1 MHDITIQGGEILAN
15 LDDRSMTGLLIPFNE
30 EGRTNAGRFTVQ
42 AGSIDLPA
50 DPSVVS
56 LNIDHD
62 RYQPIGRATRL
73 WETAQG
79 IMATFSIGR
88 TPAGDAA
95 LADESRRALSGEFKC
110 DIDAGRIA
118 RNGVLAAAAK
128 VAAGAFPSARV
139 LAELAEGEVEG
150 EVTAL
155 DKSEYVYTDEDGK
168 KYRRLYESVTT
179 TEEVEGG
186 TQSTTVTTSTE
197 TEVASI
203 DTEKEATVAEQ
214 ETVQAGAVP
223 GTLAPAAGQQAV
235 LASRMPDMHTI
246 AGAIASLKTN
256 RNDQQAVEVL
266 AALSDIVLS
275 DAGTAIQPNWM
286 GQIANG
292 IPYVQEYITLFNPG
306 TEIYAGGKKGYKVKR
321 GTAGSPVNAPF
332 DGTWAGNKTAIKS
345 YQGFTTE
352 HSSVLDRWAI
362 GEDIGREFY
371 DLPGGMDF
379 VLAFLQFLQ
388 EDYLIWQDELAL
400 SYTVA
405 TAGAPVAPNSPTLP
419 SNYPTALKHLI
430 QGILAIKKRKG
441 DGRRDTPTF
450 AIVNDL
456 DFEELIYAA
465 GGEQNL
471 PAFVNIALST
481 AGNGTV
487 DGNVQIVNGDI
498 GISATGASLVGA
510 SYAIDFDRPAGG
522 LLEVDAL
529 DLARGGVDKAVH
541 GYLQTFVKRPEALVL
556 IGKADDWAATTAYQS
571 GDYVTNG
578 AATLQATVSGTS
590 AATAPTNP
598 AVGGTVTDGTVT
610 WKRIS

>member
-15 LDDRSMTGLLIPFNE
+15 LDERTITGLLIPYGE

-42 AGSIDLPA
+42 AGSIELPA

-56 LNIDHD
+56 LNLDHD

-73 WETAQG
+73 WETAKG
-79 IMATFSIGR
+79 IMASFSVAR
-88 TPAGDAA
+88 TAAGDAA
-95 LADESRRALSGEFKC
+95 LADKTRPALSAEFKT
-110 DIDAGRIA
+110 DIDANHVA
-118 RNGVLAAAAK
+118 RNGILAAAAK

-139 LAELAEGEVEG
+139 LAELAEGEI
-150 EVTAL
+150 AS
-155 DKSEYVYTDEDGK
+155 DKSESEHIYTDYDGR
-168 KYRRLYESVTT
+168 KYRRVYESETK

-186 TQSTTVTTSTE
+186 TKSTTVTTSTE
-197 TEVASI
+197 TEI
-203 DTEKEATVAEQ
+203 EEEPIVAEQ

-223 GTLAPAAGQQAV
+223 GTIAPAAGQQAV
-235 LASRMPDMHTI
+235 LASRAPDIHTI
-246 AGAIASLKTN
+246 AAAIAALKTN
-256 RNDQQAVEVL
+256 RNDQESVEVL

-286 GQIANG
+286 GNIAAG

-306 TEIYAGGKKGYKVKR
+306 SDIYAGGKKGYKVRR
-321 GTAGSPVNAPF
+321 GTSGSPADAPF
-332 DGTWAGNKTAIKS
+332 DGSWAGNKTAIKS
-345 YQGFTTE
+345 YKGFTTE

-362 GEDIGREFY
+362 GEDIGREFF
-371 DLPGGMDF
+371 DLQGGMDF

-400 SYTVA
+400 SYVVA
-405 TAGAPVAPNSPTLP
+405 TAGTPIAPNSPALP
-419 SNYPTALKHLI
+419 DNYPTALKHLI
-430 QGILAIKKRKG
+430 QGILAVKRRKA
-441 DGRRDTPTF
+441 DGRRDTPSF
-450 AIVNDL
+450 AIVNDA
-456 DFEELIYAA
+456 DYEELIYAA

-481 AGNGTV
+481 NGNGTV
-487 DGNVQIVNGDI
+487 DGNVHVVNGDI
-498 GISATGASLVGA
+498 GIEDTGACLVGS

-556 IGKADDWAATTAYQS
+556 IGTADEE
-571 GDYVTNG
+571 
-578 AATLQATVSGTS
+578 
-590 AATAPTNP
+590 
-598 AVGGTVTDGTVT
+598 
-610 WKRIS
+610 